1 VASGVMINYT
11 RLFKTDSTRRIDSVI
26 DYFGEAPPGAVG
38 RKAWLTR
45 GPHPSPASGPRETLR
60 DALSRRGA

>member
-1 VASGVMINYT
+1 MINYT
-11 RLFKTDSTRRIDSVI
+11 LLFKTDSTRRIDSVI

-45 GPHPSPASGPRETLR
+45 GRGRTRRRRR
-60 DALSRRGA
+60 DLVRLSAMR